1 MVYPCTNR
9 YSTEPGDWMDIKSYR
24 FLYFTKNIT
33 KNVSAKIVKNFLNVL
48 KNQQQDVH
56 KSALKRAIQKAA

>member
-1 MVYPCTNR
+1 
-9 YSTEPGDWMDIKSYR
+9 MDIKSYR

-33 KNVSAKIVKNFLNVL
+33 KNVSAKIVKNFLIVL

-56 KSALKRAIQKAA
+56 KSALKRAI